1 MLNASLVDIPRPFID
16 SIYTLAEALG
26 VACLALE
33 HPLKPHTLALVTDQ
47 QRRGLGLVRDASLDH
62 QSIHNIVGACSHIPL
77 AHSVVLVSVRTQ
89 SPINPSDNELLRH
102 VSTVAANAGLHLLD
116 WVVVGRG
123 GLYCPRSI
131 ADMPDPWATSP
142 ACL

>member
-47 QRRGLGLVRDASLDH
+47 QRRGLGLVRDAPLDH
-62 QSIHNIVGACSHIPL
+62 QSIHNIVGACSHIPE